1 MELTDLKRSLED
13 KLSKEVADVDSSIF
27 PNEKTA
33 TSEVRASAHA
43 HIPEGAMV
51 RRNVH
56 EYTENEVR
64 DFLGMKMKK
73 KSEEDKKVDLG
84 ISTDQG
90 EKKTAQ
96 PKNVFPPAGEIERKR
111 SSEEIENMADNTFL
125 KRLFAQANKV
135 ENVKRQV
142 NQDDTKTIESK
153 RQTMEDNT
161 KMLTV
166 KKTNEKKRQ
175 VKQDTSKTVK
185 NNEKNEIPKF
195 LTDAIAADEKK
206 REASNNVDKRLMK
219 EFAAN
224 KAYQHFDHQ
233 EKKTGKICYYLVQV
247 KYNNS
252 FQIAIRNTTSLK
264 GV

>member
-27 PNEKTA
+27 SNEKTA
-33 TSEVRASAHA
+33 LSEVEASAHA

-51 RRNVH
+51 RRNAH

-64 DFLGMKMKK
+64 EFLGMKTTR
-73 KSEEDKKVDLG
+73 KSEKEKKVNPG
-84 ISTDQG
+84 ISSDQA

-96 PKNVFPPAGEIERKR
+96 PKDVFPPAGEIERKR
-111 SSEEIENMADNTFL
+111 SSEEIKNMADDAFL

-135 ENVKRQV
+135 ENLKRQV
-142 NQDDTKTIESK
+142 NQDDTKIIGSK
-153 RQTMEDNT
+153 RQITVANT
-161 KMLTV
+161 QMLTV

-175 VKQDTSKTVK
+175 VKQDTTTIVK
-185 NNEKNEIPKF
+185 NKKKNEIPKF
-195 LTDAIAADEKK
+195 LRDAIAADEKK

-233 EKKTGKICYYLVQV
+233 EKKTGKIFLSVIIWYKV
-247 KYNNS
+247 
-252 FQIAIRNTTSLK
+252 FGTS
-264 GV
+264 